1 MRLSNHIHGRHGRV
15 VEDRDL
21 PVRAGSL
28 AALAPLALVAALSL
42 VALVA
47 VPTANALTTHIYEQP
62 RTEKVAKA
70 LPVGSEV
77 LGAVADGGHVWLTE
91 KRGVDELDGGSGGVV
106 KAPLSLEGGLT
117 EFLGSQVGV
126 GHVGGESVYA
136 LASRAGQGVVGVYG
150 GGGGFLSAWTGALTK
165 EGSFTEVGGK
175 REAEV
180 AGVAVDGFAGV
191 GDWASGDVYVATSAK
206 TPGAFTGF
214 DVVDVFNPGEEGVA
228 GEETKPVAELTGPC
242 ASPGACAEGERFQEP
257 AGVVV
262 SGFDGDVLVAD
273 RPVKECY
280 EPAAGTPASGCV
292 VDVFAP
298 EAGAPGVYKF
308 LFAITQTPAGLLGR
322 LNGISVDRSDGD
334 IYLADSTSNVVDEF
348 SATGGFLGSVA
359 GTGES
364 SLEGLTGVGVVD
376 EAGVDD
382 LWVSDV
388 ASREGHVDVFG
399 PNVVL
404 PDVKVGA
411 ATEVQPESVVL
422 NGTVALAKGGEA
434 ECQFEYGTG
443 GYEDVVKCPHPAVGG
458 VGEEEAVSA
467 PVLKLQPDTTY
478 LVRLSAK
485 NANGQLNTGTCP
497 EDCGEFKTSGPGIR
511 QEFATHVT
519 DTGASLGAV
528 IDPDGRPARYR
539 FEYDTRPYAEG
550 EGPHGTSI
558 PVGGEA
564 IGSASSGEGKGVRV
578 GPWALSGLE
587 PGKEYHYRV
596 VVESELETAGNPET
610 RTFAG
615 PDRTFMTQGVGGP
628 IKQVGGSLLPDGRQ
642 WEQVSPQNKHG
653 AQIEPLGQAGLTQAG
668 AQASDTG
675 DAFAFLTDTPTETNP
690 AGYVNGAQEL
700 AARGADGWG
709 SQDITPGG
717 HSTPTGLHE
726 TSKEYVFFS
735 EDLARA
741 VVQPEGAF
749 ASLSPQA
756 TEQTAYLRSN
766 FPAGTPTQ
774 TCQQECFMPLVTAG
788 NDTAS
793 PFVAFGEEGA
803 CPPKA
808 SCGPSFV
815 GATPD
820 GSEVVLR
827 SKAPLTKGAGAEQL
841 YEASATGSLALVSML
856 PGGGP
861 AGQPELGLKDHV
873 VRHAVS
879 DDGSLVFWED
889 AAHHLYVRD
898 VVLGETVQVDTV
910 QGGSGLGLAEARFQL
925 ASADGSRVF
934 FTDQQKLTAGSGAR
948 AEAEDLYEC
957 MVTVV
962 AGRLHCALSDVTAQ
976 DGAEHAGVLGLVL
989 GASEDG
995 SWVYFVADG
1004 ALAPGAVKGT
1014 CTLGKESSVELCNLY
1029 VWHEGVIGLVAVLS
1043 GEDAP
1048 DWNGLN
1054 SPLQLE
1060 AVVSQVSGDGRWLVF
1075 MSDRS
1080 LTGRDMR
1087 DARSGIPVEQVY
1099 LAHTQIDGGGVLTG
1113 STLVCVSCLAT
1124 GGRPTGVEYDALT
1137 PGIDG
1142 NSTLWPA
1149 ERLLAGSV
1157 PAWTESQESQ
1167 VGDAVYQSR
1176 FVFGDGRVV
1185 FNSVDGLVAGDVNG
1199 VGDVYEWEPEG
1210 VGGEHSKCGPAA
1222 AGRTDVFEPARTAT
1236 VEGRTVE
1243 EPAGCVALISSG
1255 TSSEES
1261 GFLDASATGG
1271 KDSEG
1276 HEGAGDVFFFTSAKL
1291 AASDVDEAR
1300 DVYDAHECRSEAP
1313 CFPTQA
1319 QAPPPCTEPE
1329 SCRAPQ
1335 TPQPGIYGP
1344 PASATFNGPGN
1355 ITPPPPSGPKPPTA
1369 AEIRTK
1375 HLTAALATCR
1385 KKYKHAKK
1393 RRASCEKAARK
1404 AYAAKQSGRK
1414 KK

>member
-596 VVESELETAGNPET
+596 VVESELETAGKTET
-610 RTFAG
+610 RAFTGGEQTF
-615 PDRTFMTQGVGGP
+615 TTQP
-628 IKQVGGSLLPDGRQ
+628 PAAAAGSLLPDGRQ

-653 AQIEPLGQAGLTQAG
+653 AQIEPLGKAGLTQAG
-668 AQASDTG
+668 AQAATDG
-675 DAFAFLTDTPTETNP
+675 NAFAFLTNTPAETNP
-690 AGYVNGAQEL
+690 AGYGNGAQEL
-700 AARGADGWG
+700 AARGPDGWA
-709 SQDITPGG
+709 SRDITPAHG
-717 HSTPTGLHE
+717 TPTGLHE
-726 TSKEYVFFS
+726 IGKEYVFFS
-735 EDLARA
+735 DDLSRA
-741 VVQPEGAF
+741 VLQPEGAL
-749 ASLSPQA
+749 ALSPRA
-756 TEQTAYLRSN
+756 SEPTAYLRTD
-766 FPAGTPTQ
+766 FPAGAPAQ
-774 TCQQECFMPLVTAG
+774 ACQQECFMPLVTEG

-793 PFVAFGEEGA
+793 PFVAFGEESVCQAQG
-803 CPPKA
+803 

-820 GSEVVLR
+820 GGDVVLR
-827 SKAPLTKGAGAEQL
+827 SNAPLTKAAGEEQL
-841 YEASATGSLALVSML
+841 YEASATGSLTLVSEL
-856 PGGGP
+856 PHAGGP
-861 AGQPELGLKDHV
+861 AFQPALGLTDQV

-879 DDGSLVFWED
+879 ADGSRVFFSTSNTKAES
-889 AAHHLYVRD
+889 HLYVRD
-898 VVLGETVQVDTV
+898 VRLGETVQVDAV
-910 QGGSGLGLAEARFQL
+910 QGGSGLGPAEARFQL

-934 FTDQQKLTAGSGAR
+934 FTDQQKLTEGSGAR
-948 AEAEDLYEC
+948 SNEEDLYEC
-957 MVTVV
+957 EVIVPP
-962 AGRLHCALSDVTAQ
+962 GGKLECKLSDLTPQA
-976 DGAEHAGVLGLVL
+976 GAEHAGVLGIVP

-995 SWVYFVADG
+995 GYLYFVADG
-1004 ALAPGAVKGT
+1004 ALVPGAVKGT
-1014 CTLGKESSVELCNLY
+1014 CTPGDESSSELCNLY
-1029 VWHEGVIGLVAVLS
+1029 VSHEGALRLVAVLS
-1043 GEDAP
+1043 SEEAQ
-1048 DWNGLN
+1048 DWAEGLLVDLTGLTSRV
-1054 SPLQLE
+1054 SP
-1060 AVVSQVSGDGRWLVF
+1060 DGRYLAF
-1075 MSDRS
+1075 MSSRS

-1087 DARSGIPVEQVY
+1087 DARSGVPVEQVFLY
-1099 LAHTQIDGGGVLTG
+1099 HAPQNLEKEAGTLT
-1113 STLVCVSCLAT
+1113 CASCDPT
-1124 GGRPTGVEYDALT
+1124 GGRP
-1137 PGIDG
+1137 
-1142 NSTLWPA
+1142 
-1149 ERLLAGSV
+1149 
-1157 PAWTESQESQ
+1157 
-1167 VGDAVYQSR
+1167 
-1176 FVFGDGRVV
+1176 
-1185 FNSVDGLVAGDVNG
+1185 
-1199 VGDVYEWEPEG
+1199 
-1210 VGGEHSKCGPAA
+1210 
-1222 AGRTDVFEPARTAT
+1222 
-1236 VEGRTVE
+1236 
-1243 EPAGCVALISSG
+1243 
-1255 TSSEES
+1255 
-1261 GFLDASATGG
+1261 
-1271 KDSEG
+1271 
-1276 HEGAGDVFFFTSAKL
+1276 
-1291 AASDVDEAR
+1291 AASDLHSAR
-1300 DVYDAHECRSEAP
+1300 GGREDHGHRHDRFLCIRRHVQHIRLAGFGAGCRD
-1313 CFPTQA
+1313 
-1319 QAPPPCTEPE
+1319 
-1329 SCRAPQ
+1329 
-1335 TPQPGIYGP
+1335 G
-1344 PASATFNGPGN
+1344 
-1355 ITPPPPSGPKPPTA
+1355 
-1369 AEIRTK
+1369 
-1375 HLTAALATCR
+1375 
-1385 KKYKHAKK
+1385 
-1393 RRASCEKAARK
+1393 
-1404 AYAAKQSGRK
+1404 
-1414 KK
+1414 